1 METGAEQNPAPAANK
16 RLTGVGKAARRKR
29 IFARLRE
36 GWAYDEIAREEGI
49 TARRARQIVS
59 EVLRRREVDDGS
71 DHALLQLSR
80 LAPALRAAGEAVGQG
95 NVKAIAPLIKVLDRL
110 DRYQK
115 AAQSETTDKL
125 INTINFYAAA
135 EAYLEEDKTERSTDE
150 AAPEAEAR
158 QEEESWNQAAAP
170 AAGGGQKRILAGFP
184 SVSA

>member
-95 NVKAIAPLIKVLDRL
+95 K
-110 DRYQK
+110 
-115 AAQSETTDKL
+115 TTDKL

-170 AAGGGQKRILAGFP
+170 AAEGDKKEFWPVFP
-184 SVSA
+184 R